1 MTRKSRVYRRGA
13 YLLNCEEIM
22 KIRNWLSGTRL
33 AVVLILSLVLPAS
46 ATFPGKNGRI
56 AFVQGPDIYSMNP
69 DGSDV
74 RQLTSFTD
82 GGGAFW
88 VNWSAD
94 STELVFSRFSPPD
107 FLGQMWLMN
116 ADGSNQRLLFNDPG
130 FDDEAPSFSPDGR
143 HVIFQQCAPLGGE
156 FPCTIHRVGV
166 DGSGLVQITP
176 VRIELSDQE
185 PVYSPDGNTIAFWSF
200 GRDGVIAAVY
210 SMNSDGSGIRELS
223 DPELEGFAPS
233 WSPDGRQLVFTTKC
247 CNPELSNLEV
257 MKRNGE
263 EQRQITQDHG
273 VMGAGRSS
281 WSPQGDAIVFRS
293 TNASGQGGIFVM
305 KADGSETKL
314 ILNVQPTAVVKH
326 GLGVQS
332 RTHAFKNKKGS
343 AATQIEDGGALPR
356 WGSAQ

>member
-1 MTRKSRVYRRGA
+1 MTRKLLVYRGGA

-22 KIRNWLSGTRL
+22 KLRNWLSGTRL
-33 AVVLILSLVLPAS
+33 AVVVILSLVLPAS

-56 AFVQGPDIYSMNP
+56 AFVQGPDIYTMHP

-143 HVIFQQCAPLGGE
+143 YVIFQQCAPLDGE

-314 ILNVQPTAVVKH
+314 ILNVQATVVKH
-326 GLGVQS
+326 GLGVRS